1 MWETAKAATE
11 MTRSARSNTGAGT
24 FGYKRSLMRNG
35 VLFSKFHTELR
46 YLSTIMWF
54 LQKDNGYRILGMKSL
69 YHGRSSNQVWSLFH
83 Q

>member
-11 MTRSARSNTGAGT
+11 MVRSARSDKGAGT
-24 FGYKRSLMRNG
+24 FDHKRSLMRNG

-46 YLSTIMWF
+46 YLSAMVWF
-54 LQKDNGYRILGMKSL
+54 FQKDKGYRILRMKSL
-69 YHGRSSNQVWSLFH
+69 YYGRSSNQVWSLFH